1 VTEFNGVLKGPYLI
15 GWDVGGWNCS
25 KNKSSRDAIVILDSN
40 GHIVGLPW
48 RGNLSSTI
56 HDSSNQQAFINAL
69 FVLCKTEYA
78 GGNLTL
84 AIDTPLGFSQ
94 GLCDLIAGKITDCVT
109 ASALNPYLFRHT
121 ERYLAEWGYTPL
133 SAIKD
138 MIGSQATKGIHTLAK
153 FVPTIKQTGIWQDNN
168 LTVIEAYPSPCARS
182 ALIFELQRKAGLS
195 WIVDETGNDQICDKR
210 LPTQDHVD
218 ALVCALIAQLFA
230 ERPDTLKFP
239 DEGTPQHEGWIFLP
253 KDCFNDKNR
262 KTQFLVSE

>member
-1 VTEFNGVLKGPYLI
+1 MAMEYFV

-25 KNKSSRDAIVILDSN
+25 KNRNSRDAIVILDTQ
-40 GHIVGLPW
+40 GQIIGLPW
-48 RGNLSSTI
+48 RGNLSSII
-56 HDSSNQQAFINAL
+56 HDSSTQKEFINAL
-69 FVLCKTEYA
+69 FDLCKTEYI

-94 GLCDLIAGKITDCVT
+94 DLCDLITGKITDCDT

-138 MIGSQATKGIHTLAK
+138 MIGSQSTKGIHTLTK
-153 FVPTIKQTGIWQDNN
+153 FIPNIKETGIWQDSD
-168 LTVIEAYPSPCARS
+168 LTAIEAYPSPCVRS
-182 ALIFELQRKAGLS
+182 ALILELQQKAGLS
-195 WIVDETGNDQICDKR
+195 WIVNETGHDLICDKL

-218 ALVCALIAQLFA
+218 AFVCALIAQLFVK
-230 ERPDTLKFP
+230 RPDTLNFP
-239 DEGTPQHEGWIFLP
+239 DEGTPKHEGWIFLP

-262 KTQFLVSE
+262 KPQFLECG